1 VKLVI
6 VLFYMA
12 DAGTDLKFN
21 ITGLNVILFFI
32 GSHGRTK
39 F

>member
-1 VKLVI
+1 MKLVI
-6 VLFYMA
+6 VFFYMA

-21 ITGLNVILFFI
+21 ITGLNIILFFI
-32 GSHGRTK
+32 GSHGRTE